1 MVELLLAAVLLG
13 NPAFARDTLF
23 QLREG
28 DRLVLED
35 FSGVVEVDVWGR
47 DALRAE
53 SDSDEATHF
62 EFHRSG
68 SRVEIRVLDRKNRN
82 RSEEL
87 RLRVP
92 EWLHLELS
100 GRKLEAEIRG
110 VAGEVKIRNLKGDLL
125 LVDLSGEVDVVS
137 VEGEIEARGLGGVVR
152 LRTGDEDITVEDS
165 SGELFLE
172 TVSGDM
178 DLTDLTLRGISAR
191 TTSGEIDFMGQLLQ
205 GGRFSFQSHS
215 GDLTLELQDPVD
227 LDVTVLAY
235 EGDFESEFPV
245 RTRGFRS
252 GQEMTFTIGSGGSH
266 LILEAFDGE
275 IRLLRRSGG
284 EQGKLEFLNSY

>member
-1 MVELLLAAVLLG
+1 MVELILAALLLG
-13 NPAFARDTLF
+13 SPLSARDTLF

-35 FSGVVEVDVWGR
+35 FSGSVDVGVWGR
-47 DALRAE
+47 EALEAV
-53 SDSDEATHF
+53 SDSDEATEF

-68 SRVEIRVLDRKNRN
+68 SRVEMRVLDRKSRN
-82 RSEEL
+82 RTGEL

-92 EWLHLELS
+92 EWLSLEFS
-100 GRKLEAEIRG
+100 GRKLDAEIRG
-110 VAGEVKIRNLKGDLL
+110 VAGSVKIRNLQGDLL
-125 LVDLSGEVDVVS
+125 LEDLAGEVDVVS
-137 VEGEIEARGLGGVVR
+137 VEGEITARGLGGLAH
-152 LRTGDEDITVEDS
+152 LRTGDEGLTVMDS
-165 SGELFLE
+165 SGELVLQ

-178 DLTDLTLRGISAR
+178 ELTDLTSRGISAR
-191 TTSGEIDFMGQLLQ
+191 TTSGDIDFSGQLQQ

-215 GDLTLELQDPVD
+215 GDLTLELREPID

-235 EGDFESEFPV
+235 EGEFESDFPV

-252 GQEMTFTIGSGGSH
+252 GQEMAFIIGAGGGR

-275 IRLLRRSGG
+275 IRLRRSG
-284 EQGKLEFLNSY
+284 F